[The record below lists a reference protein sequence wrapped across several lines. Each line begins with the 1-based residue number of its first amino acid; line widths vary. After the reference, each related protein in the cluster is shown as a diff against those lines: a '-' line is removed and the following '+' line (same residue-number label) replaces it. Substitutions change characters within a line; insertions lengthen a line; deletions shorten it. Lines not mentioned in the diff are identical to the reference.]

1 MKPFDNLDENID
13 KYYDGSLNKASKGE
27 ADLKSILDRMS
38 IAEDLETK
46 VSVNVD
52 ISSIVENGEQIRFS
66 KRLRKETFKFLL
78 LAGFLSIFIGFMYMR
93 VSLYITFA
101 IQSILL
107 IFLLMLNQVF
117 LKKKTRREAK

>member
-13 KYYDGSLNKASKGE
+13 KYYDGSLNKASKEE
-27 ADLKSILDRMS
+27 ADLKSILDKMS
-38 IAEDLETK
+38 IAEDLENM

-52 ISSIVENGEQIRFS
+52 ISSIVENGEQIRFA

-93 VSLYITFA
+93 VSLYITFG
-101 IQSILL
+101 IQFIAM
-107 IFLLMLNQVF
+107 IFLLILNQVF
-117 LKKKTRREAK
+117 LKKKPRREAK